1 MIKITYL
8 LRFGILHRSSF
19 GLGLGSL
26 SHNINKYDNSLDS
39 HYTVKGILQNMQ
51 LVFIKKESS
60 IDILTSYHICELVDS
75 ECVGVQSLCSS
86 LVVCLYVI

>member
-1 MIKITYL
+1 
-8 LRFGILHRSSF
+8 
-19 GLGLGSL
+19 
-26 SHNINKYDNSLDS
+26 
-39 HYTVKGILQNMQ
+39 MQ

-86 LVVCLYVI
+86 LVVCLYVIWVPFPNFSSVEGQRWSVKRQSIQKYKTAHI